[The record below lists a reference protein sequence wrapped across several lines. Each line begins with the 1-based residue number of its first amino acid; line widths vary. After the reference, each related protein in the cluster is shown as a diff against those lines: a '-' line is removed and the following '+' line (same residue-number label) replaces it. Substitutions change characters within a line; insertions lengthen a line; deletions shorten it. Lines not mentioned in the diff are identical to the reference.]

1 MNRTVSILQQLYCL
15 ARMPFNLTGCTYYS
29 TLDLPGNALTLD
41 DLGLL
46 LEELLD
52 VRTQW
57 YSLGVQFK
65 LSVGTLDGIREQF
78 SDPRDQL
85 LVMLKTWLT
94 TGVNPSW
101 NTLTNVLRSQ
111 YVGAS
116 LLANILE
123 AKYCRPKDMHD
134 SKH

>member
-1 MNRTVSILQQLYCL
+1 MY
-15 ARMPFNLTGCTYYS
+15 YYS
-29 TLDLPGNALTLD
+29 TSDLPGNGLTLD

-57 YSLGVQFK
+57 YSLGLQLK

-78 SDPRDQL
+78 SDTRDHL

-101 NTLTNVLRSQ
+101 NTLTNVLRSRN
-111 YVGAS
+111 VGAS
-116 LLANILE
+116 LLADILE
-123 AKYCRPKDMHD
+123 AKYCRPKGMHESE